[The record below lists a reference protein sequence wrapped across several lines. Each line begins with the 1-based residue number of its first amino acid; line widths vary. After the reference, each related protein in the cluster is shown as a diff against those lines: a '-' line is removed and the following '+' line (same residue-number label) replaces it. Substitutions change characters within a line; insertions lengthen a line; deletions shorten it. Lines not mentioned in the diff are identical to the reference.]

1 MKIPHVLKVM
11 ATLVASAVLGG
22 CTSSRSF
29 DVVASSRDYQW
40 TGVAASQSGRMFVSY
55 PRWNQPFDLS
65 VAELGAGGPN
75 AAALKAY
82 PDEAWN
88 KWDPRLRIAP
98 GNRFVCVQAVHV
110 DQLDRMWIL
119 DPASPQFGGVVP
131 GEAKLVQVDLAKNEV
146 VKVINFDATIA
157 PKESYLNDIR
167 VDTEHDVAYITDSGK
182 GGIVVVDLKTGK
194 AWRALDGH
202 PSVLAEDISIVI
214 DGKPV
219 LGADGKTPRVNSDGI
234 ALSAD
239 GKMLYYQALTGRT
252 LYRISTGLL
261 LDEKATPGQVA
272 DGVERVGETVVTDG
286 MEIDALGNVYFTA
299 IEKNAVMARRPDG
312 EMVTIAQ
319 GPEISWPDSFA
330 WRGNGTLYVST
341 AQIHRTTMFNG
352 GKPGPTTPYN
362 VIRVQPIG
370 PRMGCCVK

>member
-1 MKIPHVLKVM
+1 MKNPYALKVL
-11 ATLVASAVLGG
+11 ATLVASVTLGG
-22 CTSSRSF
+22 CASSRSF
-29 DVVASSRDYQW
+29 DVVASSRGYQW
-40 TGVAASQSGRMFVSY
+40 TGVAASQSGRMFVNY

-75 AAALKAY
+75 TAALKAY

-98 GNRFVCVQAVHV
+98 GTRFVCVQSVHV
-110 DQLDRMWIL
+110 DLVDRLWIL
-119 DPASPQFGGVVP
+119 DPASPKFGGVVP

-146 VKVINFDATIA
+146 VRVIHFDSTVA

-167 VDTEHDVAYITDSGK
+167 VDTVHDVAYITDSGK

-194 AWRALDGH
+194 ARRTLDGH

-219 LGADGKTPRVNSDGI
+219 RGADGKPPRINSDGI

-239 GKMLYYQALTGRT
+239 GAMLYYQALTGRT
-252 LYRISTGLL
+252 LYRVPTSVLR
-261 LDEKATPGQVA
+261 DERSSPGQVA
-272 DGVERVGETVVTDG
+272 AAVQRVGETVVTDG

-330 WRGNGTLYVST
+330 WRGNGALYVST

-352 GKPGPTTPYN
+352 GKPGPAAPYN
-362 VIRVQPIG
+362 VLKVQALG